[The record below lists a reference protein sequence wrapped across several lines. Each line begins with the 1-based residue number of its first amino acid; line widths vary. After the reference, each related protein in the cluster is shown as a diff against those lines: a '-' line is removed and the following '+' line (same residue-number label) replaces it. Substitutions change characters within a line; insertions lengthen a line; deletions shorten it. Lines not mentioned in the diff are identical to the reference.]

1 MKVVVG
7 TDTYWP
13 RVNGVTVSV
22 NTLKNELEKLGHEC
36 YIFAPRYKDENDNDP
51 HIIRVPALPVS
62 TISKEDRL
70 TNPLASSKVFK
81 KLRKIKP
88 DIIHVQTEFTMGM
101 MIKKFAMKNK
111 IPLVIT
117 CHTFWEEYIHHYI
130 PYFPEKMEKSLVRF
144 LTRKFFEGAKFI
156 IVPTTRMEEKL
167 KEYNVKAQTRVVP
180 TGIPKEEFEGVDKKY
195 EKENSFLYEKYPF
208 IKGKKILL
216 YVGRV
221 GEEKNLSF
229 LLRSMK
235 KLKEKLKDFVLLIVG
250 DGPKREEYEKMSVQL
265 GIQENVVFTG
275 YMDRKIIKKVYALAD
290 VFTFAS
296 KTETQGLVTVEAMI
310 CRTPV
315 VAIGIMGTKD
325 VMQGDNGGFMVN
337 DDLEEFTERIYQLL
351 TDEKLYAQKS
361 EEAYRYA
368 MNWTTDKQILK
379 ILDVYE
385 KCLEKRE

>member
-22 NTLKNELEKLGHEC
+22 QTLKRELEKLGHEC
-36 YIFAPRYKDENDNDP
+36 YVFAPAYTDTREVEKN
-51 HIIRVPALPVS
+51 IIRVPALGVA

-70 TNPLASSKVFK
+70 TNPFAQKMVFK
-81 KLRKIKP
+81 KLDEIKP
-88 DIIHVQTEFTMGM
+88 DIIHVQTEFTMGL
-101 MIKKFAMKNK
+101 MIKKYALKHK
-111 IPLVIT
+111 IPLIIT

-130 PYFPEKMEKSLVRF
+130 PYFPEKLEKSLVIYLTKRF
-144 LTRKFFEGAKFI
+144 FRNARFI

-167 KEYNVKAQTRVVP
+167 KTYDVKAQTVVVP
-180 TGIPKEEFEGVDKKY
+180 TGIAPEDFAGVSKEEER
-195 EKENSFLYEKYPF
+195 ERSFLFEKYP

-221 GEEKNLSF
+221 GHEKNISF
-229 LLRSMK
+229 LLKSMQ
-235 KLKEKLKDFVLLIVG
+235 KLKEKYSNFVLIIVG
-250 DGPKREEYEKMSVQL
+250 DGPARAEFEKMAAEL
-265 GIQENVVFTG
+265 NIRENVIFTG
-275 YMDRKIIKKVYALAD
+275 YMDRTIIKRVYALAD

-315 VAIGIMGTKD
+315 VAIGEMGTKD
-325 VMQGDNGGFMVN
+325 VMQGDNGGFMVK
-337 DDLEEFTERIYQLL
+337 DDLDEFTERVYQLL
-351 TDEKLYAQKS
+351 TDEKLYQKKS
-361 EEAYRYA
+361 KEAYEYA

-379 ILDVYE
+379 IVEVYN
-385 KCLEKRE
+385 KALNL